1 MSHVSRSA
9 ASRLEIRLAPSRQLA
24 GLLVG
29 SHVLAGTGLLAS
41 RLPAARAAA
50 ALLVLALS
58 LAFSLRRH
66 AWLASARSLVLLD
79 LSDALEVEA
88 VDRSGRSRDGTVLGT
103 TFVAPWLI
111 VINLKL
117 ERSRCPRAVV
127 ILPDATDR
135 ESFRAARVWLRWRR
149 VETRDR

>member
-1 MSHVSRSA
+1 
-9 ASRLEIRLAPSRQLA
+9 
-24 GLLVG
+24 
-29 SHVLAGTGLLAS
+29 
-41 RLPAARAAA
+41 
-50 ALLVLALS
+50 
-58 LAFSLRRH
+58 
-66 AWLASARSLVLLD
+66 
-79 LSDALEVEA
+79 
-88 VDRSGRSRDGTVLGT
+88 VLGT

-117 ERSRCPRAVV
+117 ERSRCARAVV

>member
-1 MSHVSRSA
+1 VSRSA
-9 ASRLEIRLAPSRQLA
+9 ASRLRIRLAPSRQLA

-29 SHVLAGTGLLAS
+29 SHVLAGTGLLVS
-41 RLPAARAAA
+41 RLPAALAAA

-66 AWLASARSLVLLD
+66 AWLASARSLMLLD

-88 VDRSGRSRDGTVLGT
+88 VDRSGRRLDGTVLGT

-111 VINLKL
+111 VINLKM